1 MDLLSGEA
9 KIRPEI
15 FSDRFSSGDDAGGAF
30 LVDESV
36 PEVGSNRDG
45 DVSVP
50 EAVWDSRDF
59 GRAKSYP
66 GVDVAVGSYHYGE
79 AFPE

>member
-9 KIRPEI
+9 KIRPKI

-45 DVSVP
+45 DVSVS
-50 EAVWDSRDF
+50 EAVWDSCEF
-59 GRAKSYP
+59 GRAKSYA
-66 GVDVAVGSYHYGE
+66 GVNVAMSAYHYGE